1 MLVRRADKSKND
13 QSFCDRFGILSSV
26 EITRGTNGKM
36 ATEWYYQIM
45 NDVVGPLSG
54 RQLLD
59 KVRAGQVKE
68 DTMIRKDDSQ
78 WVPARQVNGLLEAV
92 AQPLAQRICPY
103 CGQLVDPPPS
113 TCRGC
118 NRKLVLS
125 FNSRLTTMGKDKSK
139 VRRIAR
145 DREAEAHAIR
155 ERADQAEIVRYLMLL
170 VLWVGLLVVAPYLIY
185 LATTG
190 KLIFAGDLAVVS
202 AVVVSAVVGGVYYLI
217 SRLA

>member
-1 MLVRRADKSKND
+1 
-13 QSFCDRFGILSSV
+13 
-26 EITRGTNGKM
+26 M

-68 DTMIRKDDSQ
+68 DTLIRKDDSQ
-78 WVPARQVNGLLEAV
+78 WVPARQVNGLMDAV
-92 AQPLAQRICPY
+92 GQSQTQRVCPY
-103 CGQLVDPPPS
+103 CGQPVDPPPS

-125 FNSRLTTMGKDKSK
+125 FNSRLTAMGKDRTK
-139 VRRIAR
+139 VRKIAR
-145 DREAEAHAIR
+145 DRAAEAEAIR
-155 ERADQAEIVRYLMLL
+155 ERADRAEIVRYVLL
-170 VLWVGLLVVAPYLIY
+170 LALWVGLLVVAPYLIY

-190 KLIFAGDLAVVS
+190 KLIFAGDLAIISGLVVT
-202 AVVVSAVVGGVYYLI
+202 ALVGGVYYVI
-217 SRLA
+217 SRLE

>member
-1 MLVRRADKSKND
+1 
-13 QSFCDRFGILSSV
+13 
-26 EITRGTNGKM
+26 M

-68 DTMIRKDDSQ
+68 DTLIRKDDSQ
-78 WVPARQVNGLLEAV
+78 WVPARQVNGLMDAV
-92 AQPLAQRICPY
+92 GQSQTQRVCPY
-103 CGQLVDPPPS
+103 CGQPVDPPPS

-125 FNSRLTTMGKDKSK
+125 FNSRLTAMGKDRTK
-139 VRRIAR
+139 VRKIAR
-145 DREAEAHAIR
+145 DRAAEAEAIR
-155 ERADQAEIVRYLMLL
+155 ERADRADIVRYVLL
-170 VLWVGLLVVAPYLIY
+170 LALWVGLLVVAPYLIY

-190 KLIFAGDLAVVS
+190 KLIFAGDLAIISGLVVT
-202 AVVVSAVVGGVYYLI
+202 ALVGGVYYVI
-217 SRLA
+217 ARLE

>member
-1 MLVRRADKSKND
+1 
-13 QSFCDRFGILSSV
+13 
-26 EITRGTNGKM
+26 M

-68 DTMIRKDDSQ
+68 DTLIRKDDSQ

-92 AQPLAQRICPY
+92 VQPLAQRICPY
-103 CGQLVDPPPS
+103 CGAQVDSPPT

-118 NRKLVLS
+118 NRRLVLS
-125 FNSRLTTMGKDKSK
+125 FNSRLTTMGKDKAK
-139 VRRIAR
+139 VRKLAR
-145 DREAEAHAIR
+145 DRAAEAQAIR
-155 ERADQAEIVRYLMLL
+155 ERADRSEIVRYFLLLALWVALL
-170 VLWVGLLVVAPYLIY
+170 VAAPYLVY
-185 LATTG
+185 LAATG
-190 KLIFAGDLAVVS
+190 KLIFAGDLAIISGLGV
-202 AVVVSAVVGGVYYLI
+202 AALVGGVYYLI